1 MILINYFIM
10 VRRSEHTK
18 QELIDMTT
26 TNGRKIVRKEGL
38 ENLSTRKVSDSI
50 GYAVGT
56 IYNIYNDRD
65 DLVIHVNL
73 KTLNDLHSAINKALK
88 GESSTSSAKKLKA
101 IAYAYLD
108 FAEKNLNLWS
118 AIFEHKPPRGYNF
131 PEKYTKKVE
140 ELFSIIAQNIKNLP
154 KKDPDLFVKALWSN
168 IHGICFLNLNDKIG
182 FTNKEDTKKMID
194 LAIDNHLASLK

>member
-1 MILINYFIM
+1 M

-26 TNGRKIVRKEGL
+26 TNGRKIVKKEGL

-56 IYNIYNDRD
+56 IYNIYKDRD
-65 DLVIHVNL
+65 DLVVHVNL
-73 KTLNDLHSAINKALK
+73 KTLSDLYTAINKAIK
-88 GESSTSSAKKLKA
+88 EESSSSSGKKLKA
-101 IAYAYLD
+101 IAYSYLT

-118 AIFEHKPPRGYNF
+118 AIFEHKPPRGYEF
-131 PEKYTKKVE
+131 PEKYLKKINS
-140 ELFSIIAQNIKNLP
+140 LFALIEDNIKNIP
-154 KKDPDLFVKALWSN
+154 EKKKDIFVKTLWAN
-168 IHGICFLNLNDKIG
+168 IHGICFLNLNGKIG
-182 FTNKEDTKKMID
+182 FTDNEQIKKMID

>member
-1 MILINYFIM
+1 M

-26 TNGRKIVRKEGL
+26 ANGRKIVKKEGL

-65 DLVIHVNL
+65 DLVIHINL
-73 KTLNDLHSAINKALK
+73 KTLNSLHTALK
-88 GESSTSSAKKLKA
+88 KVVKEEKSNSSNKKLKN

-118 AIFEHKPPRGYNF
+118 AIFEHKPPRGYDF
-131 PEKYTKKVE
+131 PEVYIKKVNE
-140 ELFSIIAQNIKNLP
+140 ILDLAASSVKELNDKNREIFIKT
-154 KKDPDLFVKALWSN
+154 LWAN
-168 IHGICFLNLNDKIG
+168 IHGICFLNLNNKVG
-182 FTNKEDTKKMID
+182 FSDAEQTKKMID
-194 LAIDNHLASLK
+194 LAIDNHLASVR

>member
-1 MILINYFIM
+1 M

-88 GESSTSSAKKLKA
+88 GEGSTSSAKKIKVL
-101 IAYAYLD
+101 AYAYLD

-140 ELFSIIAQNIKNLP
+140 ELFSVIAQNIKNLP
-154 KKDPDLFVKALWSN
+154 KKGADLFVKALWAN
-168 IHGICFLNLNDKIG
+168 IHGICFLNLNNKLG
-182 FTNKEDTKKMID
+182 FANKEDTKKMID

>member
-1 MILINYFIM
+1 M

-73 KTLNDLHSAINKALK
+73 KTLSDLQSAINKALK
-88 GESSTSSAKKLKA
+88 NESSSSSSKRLKA
-101 IAYAYLD
+101 IAYSYLE
-108 FAEKNLNLWS
+108 FAEKNINLWG
-118 AIFEHKPPRGYNF
+118 AIFEHKPPRGYDF
-131 PEKYTKKVE
+131 PEKYVKKVNDLLATIADNVKNIPE
-140 ELFSIIAQNIKNLP
+140 KNKHLFIKT
-154 KKDPDLFVKALWSN
+154 LWAN
-168 IHGICFLNLNDKIG
+168 IHGICFLNLNEKIG
-182 FTNKEDTKKMID
+182 FNSKEETKKMID
-194 LAIDNHLASLK
+194 LAIDNHLSSLK

>member
-1 MILINYFIM
+1 M

-73 KTLNDLHSAINKALK
+73 KTLNDLQSAINKALK
-88 GESSTSSAKKLKA
+88 NESSSSNNKRLKA
-101 IAYAYLD
+101 IAYSYLA
-108 FAEKNLNLWS
+108 FAEKNINLWS
-118 AIFEHKPPRGYNF
+118 AIFEHKPPRGYDF
-131 PEKYTKKVE
+131 PEKYTKKVND
-140 ELFSIIAQNIKNLP
+140 LFSIIADNVKNVPEKNKYLYIKT
-154 KKDPDLFVKALWSN
+154 LWAN
-168 IHGICFLNLNDKIG
+168 IHGICFLNLNEKIG
-182 FTNKEDTKKMID
+182 FNSKEETKKMID
-194 LAIDNHLASLK
+194 LAIDNHLSAFK